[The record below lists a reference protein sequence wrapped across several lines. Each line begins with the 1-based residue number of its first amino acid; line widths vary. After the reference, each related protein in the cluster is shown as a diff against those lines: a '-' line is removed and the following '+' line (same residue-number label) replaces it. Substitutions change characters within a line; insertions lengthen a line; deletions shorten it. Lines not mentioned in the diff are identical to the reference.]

1 MAAAQ
6 GSSASEL
13 RRILTLWRNV
23 RVQRFVGQ
31 TVFAAIVI
39 YVGYL
44 LISNMSGR
52 LDQIGLSLFPFVDTT
67 GSFPFISV
75 SGDFLNQRAGF
86 DIVETSF
93 GYDYGPNDSYRDAYF
108 TGFLNTIR
116 VSGMGIVFATIIGVF
131 IGVSRQSKNW
141 LVSHAALAYVETFRN
156 VPLLLQL
163 IFWYVAI
170 YLKLPRISNPL
181 DLDIAIVTNK
191 AIALPFVS
199 PESGFGI
206 WMIVLLAGAAAGAAA
221 YVVRSRRQDATG
233 LPSHPGWWAL
243 GAFGA
248 IGLIGFLATGLPL
261 ETDTP
266 SIANRQ
272 VIGGL
277 QMTPEFGALLTGL
290 TLYTAAFIAEN
301 VRGSIQAIPKGQ
313 TEAAAAL
320 GLGSFQRM
328 RYVILPQTLRI
339 LIPPTTNQYLNLT
352 KNSSLAFVL
361 AFKDVFGTGSV
372 IITQTGQAVP
382 IIALLMITYLSL
394 SLFIS
399 LVMNTINSRLKW
411 ENA

>member
-372 IITQTGQAVP
+372 IITHTGQAVP